1 MNPVDKALWYIEN
14 HFAEE
19 IALEDIA
26 KASGVSRFH
35 LTRAFGEATGQSIMR
50 YVRARRLTE
59 AARVLAN
66 GASDILA
73 VALDAGYGSH
83 EAFTRAFRE
92 QFGLT
97 PESLRAQRHLDS
109 LMLVEPLKMTETL
122 FAQLA
127 PPRFETGKPLLI
139 AGLSQ
144 RYTWETSAH
153 IPAQWQRFMP
163 HIGNIP
169 GQIGTTTYGVCWN
182 GDDDGNYDYVCGVE
196 VARFSD
202 IPADFARVR
211 IPELRYAVFRHDDH
225 VATIRRT
232 INTIWSKWLP
242 ESGHA
247 VADAPNFERYQN
259 FDPQTGQGV
268 IEMWVPLR
276 A

>member
-19 IALEDIA
+19 ITLDAIA

-35 LTRAFGEATGQSIMR
+35 LTRAFGEATGRSIMR
-50 YVRARRLTE
+50 YMRARRLSE
-59 AARVLAN
+59 AARALTN

-97 PESLRAQRHLDS
+97 PEIVRAQRHLDT
-109 LMLVEPLKMTETL
+109 LALVEPFKMTETL
-122 FAQLA
+122 FAHLA
-127 PPRFETGKPLLI
+127 PPRFELSKPLLI

-144 RYTWETSAH
+144 RYTWETSAG

-169 GQIGTTTYGVCWN
+169 DQIGATRYGVCWN
-182 GDDDGNYDYVCGVE
+182 GDDDGSYDYVCGVE

-202 IPADFARVR
+202 IPASFARVR
-211 IPELRYAVFRHDDH
+211 IPEVRYAVFRHDDH

-232 INTIWSKWLP
+232 INTIWNKWLP

-247 VADAPNFERYQN
+247 IADAPNFERYQD
-259 FDPQTGQGV
+259 FDAQTGRGI
-268 IEMWVPLR
+268 IEIWVPLR
-276 A
+276 T

>member
-14 HFAEE
+14 HFAQE

-50 YVRARRLTE
+50 YMRARRLTE
-59 AARVLAN
+59 AARVVAN

-97 PESLRAQRHLDS
+97 PEALRAQRHLDN
-109 LMLVEPLKMTETL
+109 LVLVEPLKMTETL

-127 PPRFETGKPLLI
+127 PPRFETGKSLLI

-144 RYTWETSAH
+144 RYTWETSAN

-182 GDDDGNYDYVCGVE
+182 GDDDGNYDYVSGVE

-259 FDPQTGQGV
+259 FDPQSGQGI